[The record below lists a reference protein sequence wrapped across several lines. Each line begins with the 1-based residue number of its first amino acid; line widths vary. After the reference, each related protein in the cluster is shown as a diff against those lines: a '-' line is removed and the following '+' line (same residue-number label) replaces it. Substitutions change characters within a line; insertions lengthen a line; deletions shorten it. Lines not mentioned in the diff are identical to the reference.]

1 MATSLLTRVKARL
14 ELRTLK
20 KTSGLIQGRG
30 RSQFKGSGED
40 FDDLRTYQSGD
51 RISDIDWKASAR
63 TNEPLVRRF
72 NEERV
77 RHIAIVA
84 DTSRAMAATARDGS
98 SKSAAMLTAAGLICY
113 LAQQN
118 GDLVSLVAG
127 SAHNHIQLPARASD
141 GHLEL
146 LLRTIQRSTTLQAH
160 ASDSAWLLERASKVI
175 ARPSLIVYLTDEAH
189 PSTADYQLLRK
200 LTVRHDMLIVRV
212 RDADP
217 LQPDKPNRDV
227 RDVEHPRVIE
237 TAVRSRRDIAAQAAQ
252 VRDARERQ
260 VKEMLTALRIPQIV
274 TDGDSTVVNDMVAA
288 LRRRQGSAI

>member
-98 SKSAAMLTAAGLICY
+98 DKSEAMLTAAGLICY
-113 LAQQN
+113 LA
-118 GDLVSLVAG
+118 
-127 SAHNHIQLPARASD
+127 
-141 GHLEL
+141 
-146 LLRTIQRSTTLQAH
+146 
-160 ASDSAWLLERASKVI
+160 
-175 ARPSLIVYLTDEAH
+175 
-189 PSTADYQLLRK
+189 
-200 LTVRHDMLIVRV
+200 
-212 RDADP
+212 
-217 LQPDKPNRDV
+217 
-227 RDVEHPRVIE
+227 
-237 TAVRSRRDIAAQAAQ
+237 
-252 VRDARERQ
+252 
-260 VKEMLTALRIPQIV
+260 
-274 TDGDSTVVNDMVAA
+274 
-288 LRRRQGSAI
+288 